1 MNDPNKQLRALEALL
16 FSAKEPLTEQA
27 ISEHMPAIDNLNSL
41 LLRLSDDYLERG
53 VNLVNVA
60 GGWVFRTAPDLATVL
75 RHVKE
80 TERKLSRAA
89 METLAIIAFHQP
101 GTRLEIEQIRGVLVS
116 KGTLDI
122 LFDADWIAPKG
133 RRKTPGR
140 PVTWVTTPEF
150 LKHFDLASIDD
161 LPGID
166 ELRAAGLLDAQ
177 TPPLFIA
184 ESVDPVDEM
193 EDPDDGEFI
202 LEVEEK

>member
-1 MNDPNKQLRALEALL
+1 MALDQ
-16 FSAKEPLTEQA
+16 S
-27 ISEHMPAIDNLNSL
+27 
-41 LLRLSDDYLERG
+41 
-53 VNLVNVA
+53 A
-60 GGWVFRTAPDLATVL
+60 GG
-75 RHVKE
+75 
-80 TERKLSRAA
+80 
-89 METLAIIAFHQP
+89 
-101 GTRLEIEQIRGVLVS
+101 
-116 KGTLDI
+116 
-122 LFDADWIAPKG
+122 
-133 RRKTPGR
+133 KTPGR

-193 EDPDDGEFI
+193 EDPGDGEFI